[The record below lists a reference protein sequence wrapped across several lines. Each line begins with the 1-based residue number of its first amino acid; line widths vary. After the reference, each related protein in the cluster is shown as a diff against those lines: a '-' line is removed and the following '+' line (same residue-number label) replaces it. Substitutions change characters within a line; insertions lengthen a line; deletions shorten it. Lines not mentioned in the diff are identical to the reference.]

1 MALRAGMISRL
12 LKSFLTAHDG
22 ATAVEYGLLT
32 GLIALGLLAGL
43 GLFSDGL
50 QATFDTVTAAM
61 IDARQ

>member
-1 MALRAGMISRL
+1 MISRL

-50 QATFDTVTAAM
+50 QTTFDVVTNA
-61 IDARQ
+61 ILNARQ

>member
-1 MALRAGMISRL
+1 MVSRL

-50 QATFDTVTAAM
+50 QTTFDVVTNA
-61 IDARQ
+61 ILNARQ